1 MLYGRVYYVMCRT
14 LVENLNVRFG
24 NRTSYIIP
32 YVYLC
37 ITLLYIYIDCMYLSC
52 LKPLYL

>member
-24 NRTSYIIP
+24 NRTSYTIP

-37 ITLLYIYIDCMYLSC
+37 ITLLYIYIGCMYLSC